1 MNGYRQFVA
10 AAEIRDER
18 TLARLIREHPELHN
32 QAGEEG
38 SLVDI
43 IRHHCP
49 ELFSLALA
57 AGLSPDAG
65 PAPPHQTL
73 LQMAVCDSDLEL
85 ARLCRHHGAEVER
98 RNCEDETA
106 LGYAAAWGTLETVRL
121 LMEAGADANAIEGRK
136 TDLQSTALDAAYNRP
151 EIWDYLRQQGAKPW
165 KELKPL
171 D

>member
-1 MNGYRQFVA
+1 MA

-32 QAGEEG
+32 QAGSEG

-43 IRHHCP
+43 IRHHGP

-65 PAPPHQTL
+65 PAPPDQTL
-73 LQMAVCDSDLEL
+73 LRMAVCDSDLEL
-85 ARLCRHHGAEVER
+85 VRLCLHHGAEVER
-98 RNCEDETA
+98 RNWEDETA
-106 LGYAAAWGTLETVRL
+106 PGYAAAWGTLETVRL
-121 LMEAGADANAIEGRK
+121 LMEAGADANAIEGRPA
-136 TDLQSTALDAAYNRP
+136 DFQSTALDAAYNRP
-151 EIWDYLRQQGAKPW
+151 EIWEYLRQQGAKSW

-171 D
+171 A